1 MSKIS
6 FSEEE
11 WEVFCR
17 IISAIESGGQIYGNG
32 DWGDFTEAYA
42 ATANETAITIGAYQ
56 FFGPEAHQVVAL
68 IQTKYPAIFKK
79 YDNAGIAA
87 DLKASDWSYYQISK
101 TSAKAKAIKNMI
113 SSAEGI
119 ICQKE
124 VFRSNSQNL
133 LEYAY
138 SLGITD
144 HKALAM
150 GVNIAHLGGPAALKR
165 IIQKTNK
172 PYTVNSIDAALRT
185 DNQNS
190 TQVGAKLFRSR
201 HDCVIKWLD
210 QYWPKD
216 NNSSSGDNKTN
227 NNSGGNNMA
236 KYAAGSIANSGHDE
250 NNSYAGGRAG
260 DQTGTEWQIRSFYN
274 RPWDCV
280 LRYPN
285 AQARATAARLGIDA
299 ANNNHIG
306 YNQYQR
312 TTFWTQLTKVG
323 YEPSKITVNC
333 DQDCSAGVSAIWKAV
348 GYLMGIQALKNISQD
363 NWTGSM
369 KSAFRTAGF
378 EVLTASKYLTSAD
391 YLLAGDVLLNE
402 SHHAALVVVSGSK
415 SGETSSNSGSAVISD
430 PTSGT
435 LNNTVKSYLYTKK
448 DNIKLRTWGGES
460 ASQLQSYPTVSKGT
474 KLGYCDSIKVDG
486 RDWYFVKIS
495 GSKGDKYGFVDSYD
509 VSNSPNDVQN
519 TETNV
524 VVSGVAMTLSNGK
537 TFNTSKAK
545 WTGKVTANGDSLN
558 FRTWAGAD
566 SDKLK
571 SIPEIPDG
579 KKVYVYDAILA
590 DDGSVW
596 LYIKYKNI
604 WGFVYSAY
612 ITKI

>member
-1 MSKIS
+1 MAIK
-6 FSEEE
+6 FSDEENK
-11 WEVFCR
+11 VICN
-17 IISAIESGGQIYGNG
+17 IIGACESGGMIYGNRDYG
-32 DWGDFTEAYA
+32 AFAEVGENTP
-42 ATANETAITIGAYQ
+42 NEVSITLGWAQNY
-56 FFGPEAHQVVAL
+56 GEEAHELVQR
-68 IQTKYPAIFKK
+68 IQKADPTTFKK
-79 YDNAGIAA
+79 LDTEGIAA
-87 DLKASDWSYYQISK
+87 DLKTSNWSRYDVKRNSAKGKCLIKIITSEAGKKCQDKLFAELCQIYIDHAEKLGVTDHTGLAECINMSHQGG
-101 TSAKAKAIKNMI
+101 TSAT
-113 SSAEGI
+113 
-119 ICQKE
+119 
-124 VFRSNSQNL
+124 VR
-133 LEYAY
+133 
-138 SLGITD
+138 
-144 HKALAM
+144 
-150 GVNIAHLGGPAALKR
+150 VLK
-165 IIQKTNK
+165 KCAK
-172 PYTVNSIDAALRT
+172 PYNVDTIYAAMQSDT
-185 DNQNS
+185 GN
-190 TQVGAKLFRSR
+190 QVGAYKSRQKLIY
-201 HDCVIKWLD
+201 DCIKK
-210 QYWPKD
+210 YWPKD

-260 DQTGTEWQIRSFYN
+260 DQTGTEWQVRSFYN

-306 YNQYQR
+306 YDQYQR

-323 YEPSKITVNC
+323 YEPSKITVDC
-333 DQDCSAGVSAIWKAV
+333 EQDCSAGVSAIWKAV

-369 KSAFRTAGF
+369 KSAFRAAGF

-402 SHHAALVVVSGSK
+402 SHHTALVVVSGSK

-435 LNNTVKSYLYTKK
+435 LNDTVKSYLYAKK
-448 DNIKLRTWGGES
+448 DNTKLRTWGGES
-460 ASQLQSYPTVSKGT
+460 ASQLKSYPTVSKGT
-474 KLGYCDSIKVDG
+474 KLGYCDSIKVNG

-519 TETNV
+519 IETNV

-545 WTGKVTANGDSLN
+545 WTGKVTTNGDSLN

-571 SIPEIPDG
+571 SIPEISNG

-596 LYIKYKNI
+596 LYIKYKNR
-604 WGFVYSAY
+604 WGFVHSAY